1 MPRHLPLLFGLAAAL
16 LVGWYGYR
24 ALVGQ
29 QVGFPL
35 EAVVEAES
43 LVPLPTEPDDW
54 KGRIDYRGLDRD
66 FAALAARPEMA
77 GMAVA
82 IIEDG
87 DIRFV
92 RTYGVTNKD
101 SGELVSPET
110 VFRWASL
117 SKGAAGS
124 LAAKLSVDGKLDLD
138 APLSKWQS
146 SLRLPG
152 GAESRI
158 SLAQLLSHQ
167 TGLTKNAYDT
177 KLEDGQSPGL
187 LRAQLV
193 TAPLQCVPGTCHSY
207 QNIAFDT
214 ASEILGQA
222 AGTLYSDAVQKQL
235 FEPLGMKSARF
246 GMEGLTG
253 AQSWARPHRDDEV
266 RTLSESY
273 WRVPAAAGVS
283 SNIVDLARW
292 LRAQM
297 GENEDVLSPA
307 TLTMAHAQLIR
318 TGRVYSGD
326 LARALG
332 EPSYGL
338 GWRSFNYSG
347 RHLVGHSGAVDGFR
361 ATMIFDPATRTGV
374 AVMWNSGWGRPFRMP
389 FAVFDSYYGQVGNDW
404 LDLSDLPL
412 PDPAPPVV
420 PVQK

>member
-1 MPRHLPLLFGLAAAL
+1 MSA
-16 LVGWYGYR
+16 
-24 ALVGQ
+24 
-29 QVGFPL
+29 
-35 EAVVEAES
+35 
-43 LVPLPTEPDDW
+43 
-54 KGRIDYRGLDRD
+54 
-66 FAALAARPEMA
+66 
-77 GMAVA
+77 
-82 IIEDG
+82 
-87 DIRFV
+87 
-92 RTYGVTNKD
+92 
-101 SGELVSPET
+101 
-110 VFRWASL
+110 
-117 SKGAAGS
+117 
-124 LAAKLSVDGKLDLD
+124 DGKLDLD

-374 AVMWNSGWGRPFRMP
+374 AVMWNSGW
-389 FAVFDSYYGQVGNDW
+389 
-404 LDLSDLPL
+404 
-412 PDPAPPVV
+412 
-420 PVQK
+420 